1 MPHVFPK
8 QITAALY
15 CGPALLPDRGVGD
28 LGYGRMT
35 HAAITLDDVT
45 VRYGRIEAVHHISA
59 TFLEGT
65 LTAVAGPNGAG
76 KSTLLKAM
84 AGILKPS
91 QGRVIVDPCFKGRV
105 AYLPQASSL
114 RRDMPLSVLEA
125 VCTGYWGAF
134 GEGVS
139 IDKALKERAFEALQ
153 TVGLKG
159 FEDRSLMA
167 LSGGQFQRLLFAR
180 LILQDA
186 KVILLDEPF
195 AALDGETTGKL
206 ISLILEWHKE
216 GRTIVCVLHDL
227 LLIRKYFPESFVLA
241 GKCMGRGHTH
251 AMFEQK
257 LLSYDLDMAEV
268 QTGFEPQQTLHS
280 HDHL

>member
-1 MPHVFPK
+1 
-8 QITAALY
+8 
-15 CGPALLPDRGVGD
+15 
-28 LGYGRMT
+28 MT
-35 HAAITLDDVT
+35 HHAITLQEVA
-45 VRYGRIEAVHHISA
+45 VRYGRIEAVHDISA

-91 QGRVIVDPCFKGRV
+91 RGKITVDPCFTGSV
-105 AYLPQASSL
+105 AYLPQASTL
-114 RRDMPLSVLEA
+114 RRDMPIPVLDA
-125 VCTGYWGAF
+125 VCIGFWKRLGERGA
-134 GEGVS
+134 
-139 IDKALKERAFEALQ
+139 IDAAHLEKARAALAA
-153 TVGLKG
+153 VGLEE
-159 FEDRSLMA
+159 FETRTIAA

-186 KVILLDEPF
+186 KIILLDEPF
-195 AALDGETTGKL
+195 TAIDGETTAKL
-206 ISLILEWHKE
+206 IGIILDWHKQ

-227 LLIRKYFPESFVLA
+227 MLIRKYFPESFVLA

-251 AMFEQK
+251 SMFEQK
-257 LLSYDLDMAEV
+257 LLSYDLDMAELH
-268 QTGFEPQQTLHS
+268 TGYEPQQQLHT

>member
-1 MPHVFPK
+1 
-8 QITAALY
+8 
-15 CGPALLPDRGVGD
+15 
-28 LGYGRMT
+28 MT
-35 HAAITLDDVT
+35 HAAITLQDVAI
-45 VRYGRIEAVHHISA
+45 RYGRIEAVHDVSA

-91 QGRVIVDPCFKGRV
+91 RGRVVVDPCFTDSV

-125 VCTGYWGAF
+125 VCTGYWAAQ
-134 GEGVS
+134 GEGAA
-139 IDKALKERAFEALQ
+139 IDKTLRQRALDAL
-153 TVGLKG
+153 TSVGLDG
-159 FEDRSLMA
+159 FEDRNLAA

-195 AALDGETTGKL
+195 TALDGETTAKL
-206 ISLILEWHKE
+206 IALILDWHKQ

-251 AMFEQK
+251 TMFEQK

>member
-1 MPHVFPK
+1 MR
-8 QITAALY
+8 
-15 CGPALLPDRGVGD
+15 DRRSFDILGGD
-28 LGYGRMT
+28 AVS
-35 HAAITLDDVT
+35 HAAITLQDVS
-45 VRYGRIEAVHHISA
+45 VRYGRVDAVQDVSA
-59 TFLEGT
+59 TFIEGS

-84 AGILKPS
+84 AGVLKPTS
-91 QGRVIVDPCFKGRV
+91 GQIIVDPCFVGRV

-114 RRDMPLSVLEA
+114 RRDMPISVLEA
-125 VCTGYWGAF
+125 VCTGYWPQF
-134 GEGVS
+134 GERLGIGGICVN
-139 IDKALKERAFEALQ
+139 RAREALDA
-153 TVGLKG
+153 VGLSG
-159 FEDRSLMA
+159 FEGRALAA

-186 KVILLDEPF
+186 KILLLDEPF
-195 AALDGETTGKL
+195 TAIDGDTTAKL
-206 ISLILEWHKE
+206 ISIILEWHKQ

-251 AMFEQK
+251 TMFEQK
-257 LLSYDLDMAEV
+257 LLSYDLDMAEL
-268 QTGFEPQQTLHS
+268 QTGYEPQQVLHT